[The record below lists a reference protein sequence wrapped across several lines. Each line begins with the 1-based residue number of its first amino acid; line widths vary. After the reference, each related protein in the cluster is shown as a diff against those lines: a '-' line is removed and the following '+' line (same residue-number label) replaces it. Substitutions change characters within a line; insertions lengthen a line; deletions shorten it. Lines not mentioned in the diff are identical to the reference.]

1 MIAFIITYTCQLL
14 QLMSYKIDVQNFSY
28 KFKNTLVLQNCT
40 FCFKQ
45 GLWCM
50 EFYSPFQ
57 GISLVYQQKIVNIKT
72 LFILNNAFEEKYQ
85 FQLFLLN
92 SSFFTWNFLIPNQLG
107 NLWPPIKIKKKFKI
121 CLEVFLDVKPCRIK
135 CCVVRNFG
143 ICLLCSDGTGLKIK

>member
-72 LFILNNAFEEKYQ
+72 LFILIM
-85 FQLFLLN
+85 LLKRN
-92 SSFFTWNFLIPNQLG
+92 INFNFFFLILFFHLKLSHSQPNRKSLATDK
-107 NLWPPIKIKKKFKI
+107 NKKKFKI

>member
-72 LFILNNAFEEKYQ
+72 LFILIMLLKRNINFN
-85 FQLFLLN
+85 FFFLILFF
-92 SSFFTWNFLIPNQLG
+92 STWNFLIPNQIG
-107 NLWPPIKIKKKFKI
+107 NLWPPIKIKKNSKYVWKFSWM
-121 CLEVFLDVKPCRIK
+121 LNHVELNAVLSETLVYAYFVLMGLD
-135 CCVVRNFG
+135 
-143 ICLLCSDGTGLKIK
+143 

>member
-1 MIAFIITYTCQLL
+1 
-14 QLMSYKIDVQNFSY
+14 
-28 KFKNTLVLQNCT
+28 
-40 FCFKQ
+40 
-45 GLWCM
+45 M

-72 LFILNNAFEEKYQ
+72 LFILNNAIEEKYQ

-92 SSFFTWNFLIPNQLG
+92 SFFFHLKLSHSQPNRKSLATDK
-107 NLWPPIKIKKKFKI
+107 NKKKFKI

>member
-1 MIAFIITYTCQLL
+1 MTVYFTDINHMIAFIITYTCQLL

-72 LFILNNAFEEKYQ
+72 LFILIMLLKRNINFN
-85 FQLFLLN
+85 FFFLILFF
-92 SSFFTWNFLIPNQLG
+92 STWNFLIPNQIG
-107 NLWPPIKIKKKFKI
+107 NLWPSIKIKKIQNMFGS
-121 CLEVFLDVKPCRIK
+121 FLGC
-135 CCVVRNFG
+135 
-143 ICLLCSDGTGLKIK
+143 

>member
-1 MIAFIITYTCQLL
+1 MTVYFTDINHMIAFIITYTCQLL

-28 KFKNTLVLQNCT
+28 KFKNTLVLRNCT

-72 LFILNNAFEEKYQ
+72 LFILNAFEEKNQ
-85 FQLFLLN
+85 FQLFSLN
-92 SSFFTWNFLIPNQLG
+92 SFLFHLKLSHSQPSRKSLAID
-107 NLWPPIKIKKKFKI
+107 KIKKIQNMFGS
-121 CLEVFLDVKPCRIK
+121 FLGC
-135 CCVVRNFG
+135 
-143 ICLLCSDGTGLKIK
+143 